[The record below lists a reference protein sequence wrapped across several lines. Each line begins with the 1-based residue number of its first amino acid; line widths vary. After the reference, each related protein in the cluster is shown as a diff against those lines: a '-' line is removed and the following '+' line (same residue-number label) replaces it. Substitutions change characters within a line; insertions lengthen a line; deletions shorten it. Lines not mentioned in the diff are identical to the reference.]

1 MALRAHAPGRRPNLQ
16 GWLGT
21 GQFIGFSQAAFL
33 AAAALA
39 ALYFAVAYVET
50 NPALFETGRA
60 ALGVLRTGTLS
71 DPYAIPTG
79 PTAHVPV
86 LTTLKLAALFS
97 LLGENSP
104 SARLVLS
111 LISAA
116 FFILGCWCLFRL
128 STRYGLSPEARLAML
143 GVLVLTAWQIFHGV
157 VLYRQVDQP
166 AAAAL
171 LIGGWLAWVGQRDA
185 PTRRGMAVL
194 GFLAGVAVLVSPSV
208 FLALGLAG
216 AAVVLTAPW
225 RDRLPLAL
233 AYGAALA
240 LFVVPWVVRNQIELG
255 APVLLRSNFGLEL
268 WFGNAPES
276 NGLTWVGSHWNLHPS
291 ASEAESLRVREMG
304 ELAYI
309 AELRARA
316 VELILADPARF
327 AVITLR
333 RAWHVLAFMPRPPW
347 SWSPGFPLPV
357 LEASVVVFGLLKVG
371 ALATL
376 LVLGRHRFEA
386 LAFFVAPLVPFMLT
400 HVYLRYTFLSYF
412 ASVMVIG
419 LATEAIVAR
428 FRARRSAAA

>member
-1 MALRAHAPGRRPNLQ
+1 MALSAPSSHARDDGRGRLLALAER
-16 GWLGT
+16 G
-21 GQFIGFSQAAFL
+21 FL
-33 AAAALA
+33 ALSALGGF
-39 ALYFAVAYVET
+39 YFAFAYVST

-60 ALGVLRTGTLS
+60 ALGLLRTGTLS

-86 LTTLKLAALFS
+86 LTVLKLAALFR
-97 LLGENSP
+97 LLGENSEG
-104 SARLVLS
+104 ARMVLS

-116 FFILGCWCLFRL
+116 LFLAGAWCLFRL
-128 STRYGLSPEARLAML
+128 GARHRLSPPARLA
-143 GVLVLTAWQIFHGV
+143 VLAVLLLTVWQLFHCV

-171 LIGGWLAWVGQRDA
+171 LIGGWLVWAGVREA
-185 PTRRGMAVL
+185 PGMRGMALL
-194 GFLAGVAVLVSPSV
+194 GLLSGIAVLLSPSV
-208 FLALGLAG
+208 FLALGLGA
-216 AAVVLTAPW
+216 AAVVLAAPW
-225 RDRLPLAL
+225 RNRIPLAL
-233 AYGAALA
+233 AYGAVLA
-240 LFVVPWVVRNQIELG
+240 LFVVPWVLRNQLELG

-276 NGLTWVGSHWNLHPS
+276 NGLTWVGSHWLLHPS

-316 VELILADPARF
+316 VAVILEDPARF
-327 AVITLR
+327 VALTLR
-333 RAWHVLAFMPRPPW
+333 RAWHLLAFLPRPPW
-347 SWSPGFPLPV
+347 SWSPGVPMPV
-357 LEASVVVFGLLKVG
+357 LEASAALFGLLKVA

-376 LVLGRHRFEA
+376 LVLGRWRFEA

-419 LATEAIVAR
+419 LAAEAVAGHV
-428 FRARRSAAA
+428 RARRPAVA